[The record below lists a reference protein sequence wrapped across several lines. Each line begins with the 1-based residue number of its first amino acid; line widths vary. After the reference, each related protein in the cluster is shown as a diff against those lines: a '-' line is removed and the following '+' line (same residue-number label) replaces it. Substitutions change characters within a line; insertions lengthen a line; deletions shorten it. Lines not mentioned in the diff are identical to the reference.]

1 MINLRAATADDQA
14 TIRRLIRQ
22 AGINPMGLRWPNF
35 VLAVD
40 EATGAVVGTGQV
52 KPHGDGTRELASIA
66 TAPAYQGQGIAH
78 RIIERLLAE
87 HSGELYLTCM
97 DTLGPFYERF
107 GFRALR
113 PDDYPPY
120 FRRLSKLAGV
130 FMHLDPQGRRLL
142 VMKREAPGPE

>member
-1 MINLRAATADDQA
+1 MIALRAATAADQP

-22 AGINPMGLRWPNF
+22 AGINPMGLNWNNF

-40 EATGAVVGTGQV
+40 EATGEVVGTGQI

-66 TAPAYQGQGIAH
+66 TVPAYQRQGIAR

-87 HSGELYLTCM
+87 NLGELYLTCM
-97 DTLGPFYERF
+97 DNLGPFYEQF
-107 GFRALR
+107 GFRVLQ
-113 PDDYPPY
+113 PSEYTPY
-120 FRRLSKLAGV
+120 FRRISKLAGM

-142 VMKREAPGPE
+142 VMKRD